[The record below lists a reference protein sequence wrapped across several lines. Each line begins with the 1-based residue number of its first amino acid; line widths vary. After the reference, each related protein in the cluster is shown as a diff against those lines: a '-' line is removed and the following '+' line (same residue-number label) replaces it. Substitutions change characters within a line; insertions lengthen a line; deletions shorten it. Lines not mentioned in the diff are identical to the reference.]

1 MTSLSSSIQYDL
13 EQFFLKQIWN
23 KHRPVCSMQLG
34 CHRLISQDA
43 PAGPQNA
50 VEANG
55 WLSFLVWR
63 LGGVMVDRVIRIF
76 EHSICGYSDF
86 SGFDSWRVGVGKLF
100 KMVSPSCEMHFLRA
114 CDVVFLQQDVL
125 RWLSFELDRWKA
137 CLFPNLADRLPEE
150 SKSLIA
156 AFTQTWETEPDSY
169 DKFQAYLDANRKW
182 LFTGCIARRFWL
194 NYCTPC
200 Y

>member
-1 MTSLSSSIQYDL
+1 
-13 EQFFLKQIWN
+13 
-23 KHRPVCSMQLG
+23 MQLG

-55 WLSFLVWR
+55 WLAFLVSR
-63 LGGVMVDRVIRIF
+63 LGGVMVDRVIRNF
-76 EHSICGYSDF
+76 EHGVCGYSDF

-114 CDVVFLQQDVL
+114 CDVGFLQQDAL
-125 RWLSFELDRWKA
+125 RWLSFELDRGKA

-156 AFTQTWETEPDSY
+156 VFTHTLGKQSQTPMIN
-169 DKFQAYLDANRKW
+169 FRRILMPIANGFSPVA
-182 LFTGCIARRFWL
+182 LHAVFG
-194 NYCTPC
+194 
-200 Y
+200 